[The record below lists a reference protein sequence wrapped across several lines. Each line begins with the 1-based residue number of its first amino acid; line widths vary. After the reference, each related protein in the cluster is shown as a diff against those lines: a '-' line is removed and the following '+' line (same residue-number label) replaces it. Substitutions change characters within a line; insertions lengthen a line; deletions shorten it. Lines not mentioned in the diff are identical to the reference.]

1 MTEEE
6 KFNEVLK
13 NAIENKSETPPDNP
27 QEFDVYSDNNYNLYM
42 FVKDKWIELGLNVT
56 MIQKS
61 EQHE

>member
-61 EQHE
+61 E